1 MNKRHQIILELINN
15 KKKISVNELS
25 ELTKVSLVTIRNDL
39 SILEQQNYVKRTH
52 GFAEILD
59 RDFMSE
65 RMDVNFSLK
74 QKLAKYSLSLINEG
88 DSVFIEGGSTNSLL
102 ARELLNFK
110 GEIVVITVCTYIAT
124 LLRDAPFDVILFGGL
139 LQAKS
144 ESVIGPLTRTCI
156 NQTHFNKTF
165 LGIDGYSPDFGFTG
179 RDMMRAEV
187 INAVLNKG
195 AENFVISDSSKFG
208 LVYPYTID
216 SDKIKQVITDSD
228 INSNME
234 KSLKNKGII
243 VHKI

>member
-59 RDFMSE
+59 RDSIQ
-65 RMDVNFSLK
+65 S
-74 QKLAKYSLSLINEG
+74 
-88 DSVFIEGGSTNSLL
+88 
-102 ARELLNFK
+102 
-110 GEIVVITVCTYIAT
+110 
-124 LLRDAPFDVILFGGL
+124 
-139 LQAKS
+139 KS
-144 ESVIGPLTRTCI
+144 ESVIGPLTRSCI
-156 NQTHFNKTF
+156 NQTHFNKSF
-165 LGIDGYSPDFGFTG
+165 LGIDGYSPDIGFTG

-187 INAVLNKG
+187 INTVLNKG

-208 LVYPYTID
+208 LVYPYSID
-216 SDKIKQVITDSD
+216 SNNFKQIITDNNISAD
-228 INSNME
+228 ME

-243 VHKI
+243 VHKV